1 MIQNNDIII
10 KKAEEGI
17 TIVIIDKDTYKKKME
32 AIISDRFKFEKHKIQ
47 KDIEILFLLKNI

>member
-1 MIQNNDIII
+1 MQNNDIII
-10 KKAEEGI
+10 KKVEKGI

>member
-1 MIQNNDIII
+1 
-10 KKAEEGI
+10 
-17 TIVIIDKDTYKKKME
+17 ME